1 MTPKKNTAQK
11 NKNSTT
17 RNTATKN
24 TTTTTTGGSLQQCQ
38 SPMGPSLFTMVGYMI
53 LTWLNF
59 LETFAPGSPGKCS
72 YTIFDICTSPYY
84 KILQQYHNSTTY
96 HKTLQPHYLLQCTIA
111 SHPMLPPYYC
121 SVLHSATTVRL
132 RTTTVLQC
140 THPHYEL
147 LVGTTN
153 CDSVLQRTTTVL
165 ALLGAIAYWNRT
177 TPSYNSITTYFRA
190 LLHTMSATMRGAC
203 KSPCNYDIRA
213 WSCPICYC

>member
-1 MTPKKNTAQK
+1 
-11 NKNSTT
+11 
-17 RNTATKN
+17 
-24 TTTTTTGGSLQQCQ
+24 
-38 SPMGPSLFTMVGYMI
+38 MGPSLFTMVGYMI

-59 LETFAPGSPGKCS
+59 LETFWKLLPPARPGSARIQS
-72 YTIFDICTSPYY
+72 LTYVLVRT
-84 KILQQYHNSTTY
+84 KILQPYHNSTTY

-111 SHPMLPPYYC
+111 SHPTLPPYYC

-153 CDSVLQRTTTVL
+153 CDSVLRRTTTVL

-177 TPSYNSITTYFRA
+177 TPSYNSTTTYFRA

-203 KSPCNYDIRA
+203 KSPCNYDIHA
-213 WSCPICYC
+213 